1 MNGVGRYMNVKIWNR
16 NLLFSGALKS
26 QLQYY
31 ISEVMMME
39 LSSFHFCSVGQL
51 RNEVVAHFPFPFL
64 KEPNLNS
71 RHTCS
76 EKNWDNHV
84 TKFLENAVDKW
95 SWIAFWERN
104 CRRISDQNNALEKIG
119 KVSWQPEKWR
129 FFSFNAWNMY
139 FLPVVLSYWKYID
152 TFKR

>member
-1 MNGVGRYMNVKIWNR
+1 MNDEWSWKIYECE
-16 NLLFSGALKS
+16 NLKQKPAVQWGS
-26 QLQYY
+26 QVPYY

-84 TKFLENAVDKW
+84 TKFLENAVDK
-95 SWIAFWERN
+95 
-104 CRRISDQNNALEKIG
+104 
-119 KVSWQPEKWR
+119 
-129 FFSFNAWNMY
+129 
-139 FLPVVLSYWKYID
+139 
-152 TFKR
+152 